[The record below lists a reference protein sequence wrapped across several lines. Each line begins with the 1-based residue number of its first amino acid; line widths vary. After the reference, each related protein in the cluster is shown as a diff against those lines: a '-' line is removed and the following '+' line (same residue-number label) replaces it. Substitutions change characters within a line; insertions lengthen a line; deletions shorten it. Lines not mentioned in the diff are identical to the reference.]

1 MVGSRPCR
9 PAGWMASAASFVDR
23 SLYVVGRIAV
33 AFIQAMPLVW
43 IARVGRVGGTVL
55 FWLDRRHHKVAIRNL
70 TLCFHPEKSRK
81 EIRALAL
88 ENFRRIGE
96 TYCCAIKTSG
106 MTERNLKRV
115 MEVRLEPPAARG
127 TEAGEPA
134 ESCIYATGHFGNFEL
149 FCRLPTFVQGYEC
162 AASYRGLRPAALNR
176 LIYGLRTKAT
186 GSSLLFERRTDG
198 DALKKAMSQGNILL
212 ILVADQSSRDNGLE
226 LPFLGRNCFTS
237 RAPAVMAARY
247 GCDLFVPICYRLAL
261 GRWRI
266 EVGGRI
272 PTREN
277 GSRRSIEAITRDI
290 NTVMEAAVRRD
301 PANWFWVHNRWKTK
315 GAKAKEEMVPAA

>member
-1 MVGSRPCR
+1 M
-9 PAGWMASAASFVDR
+9 DR
-23 SLYVVGRIAV
+23 LLYALGRIAV
-33 AFIQAMPLVW
+33 ACIQAMPLLW
-43 IARVGRVGGTVL
+43 IAHVGRLGGTVV
-55 FWLDRRHHKVAIRNL
+55 FWLDRRHRKVAIRNL
-70 TLCFHPEKSRK
+70 TFCFHPEKSRK

-106 MTERNLKRV
+106 MKERNLKEV
-115 MEVRLEPPAARG
+115 MEVQQEAIAAG
-127 TEAGEPA
+127 SAAAA
-134 ESCIYATGHFGNFEL
+134 ESCVYATGHFGNFEL
-149 FCRLPTFVQGYEC
+149 FCRLPTFVHGYQC
-162 AASYRGLRPAALNR
+162 AASYRGMRPAALNR

-198 DALKKAMSQGNILL
+198 NALKKVMSQGKVLL
-212 ILVADQSSRDNGLE
+212 ILVSDQSSRDGGLE
-226 LPFLGRNCFTS
+226 LPFLGRTCFTS

-247 GCDLFVPICYRLAL
+247 DCDLFVPICYRTSL

-272 PTREN
+272 PMREN

-315 GAKAKEEMVPAA
+315 RAKAKEELVPVAA

>member
-1 MVGSRPCR
+1 M
-9 PAGWMASAASFVDR
+9 DR
-23 SLYVVGRIAV
+23 SLYLLGRVAM
-33 AFIQAMPLVW
+33 AFIQAMPLLW
-43 IARVGRVGGTVL
+43 IAWVGRVGGTII
-55 FWLDRRHHKVAIRNL
+55 FWLDRRHRKVAVRNL
-70 TLCFHPEKSRK
+70 TFCFHPQKTRR
-81 EIRALAL
+81 EIYALAL

-106 MTERNLKRV
+106 MAERNLKQV
-115 MEVRLEPPAARG
+115 MEVAQ
-127 TEAGEPA
+127 EPA
-134 ESCIYATGHFGNFEL
+134 PPNGTTGKPSDSCIYATGHFGNFEL
-149 FCRLPTFVQGYEC
+149 FCRLPTFIHGYQC
-162 AASYRGLRPAALNR
+162 AASYRGMRPAALNR
-176 LIYGLRTKAT
+176 LIFGLRTKAT
-186 GSSLLFERRTDG
+186 GSSLLFERRTDA
-198 DALKKAMSQGNILL
+198 DALKKVMGQGKILL
-212 ILVADQSSRDNGLE
+212 LLVADQSTRDSGLE

-247 GCDLFVPICYRLAL
+247 GCDLYVPICYRLSL

-315 GAKAKEEMVPAA
+315 GTKPKAELVPMAV

>member
-1 MVGSRPCR
+1 M
-9 PAGWMASAASFVDR
+9 
-23 SLYVVGRIAV
+23 
-33 AFIQAMPLVW
+33 AFIQAMPLLW
-43 IARVGRVGGTVL
+43 IARVGRAGGTVI
-55 FWLDRRHHKVAIRNL
+55 FWLDRRHRKVAIRNL
-70 TLCFHPEKSRK
+70 TFCFHPEKSRE
-81 EIRALAL
+81 EIHALAL

-106 MTERNLKRV
+106 MKERHLKQV
-115 MEVRLEPPAARG
+115 MEVEQEAVPANG
-127 TEAGEPA
+127 TTATPS

-149 FCRLPTFVQGYEC
+149 FCRLPTFVQGYQC
-162 AASYRGLRPAALNR
+162 AASYRGMRPAALNR
-176 LIYGLRTKAT
+176 LIFGLRTKAT
-186 GSSLLFERRTDG
+186 GSSLLFERRTDA
-198 DALKKAMSQGNILL
+198 DALKKIMGKGGILL
-212 ILVADQSSRDNGLE
+212 ILVSDQSTRDSGLE

-247 GCDLFVPICYRLAL
+247 DCDLFVPICYRTSL

-266 EVGGRI
+266 EVGARI
-272 PTREN
+272 PIREN

-315 GAKAKEEMVPAA
+315 RKQVKAELVPVAA